1 LALSER
7 GDLVGA
13 RKRERGTGRGNRG
26 AHVGRVLVLVVLV
39 LVFGACGPA
48 GGGDQAE
55 TVTVIKTVP
64 ADEGSGRAKEEG
76 PELALGETFTTS
88 GAGNEVTVLSYE
100 SPLTPAGSS
109 RPDPGFEFS
118 AVEVEGCASR
128 DPDNYRMMVG
138 PASFSLQMPDGAR
151 VQPETGGDVVR
162 VTERALVTMEP
173 VLGGC
178 ESGFVVFQ
186 TPEGERPEIVLF
198 EDQFTTTDS
207 MSAGWTIPDE

>member
-151 VQPETGGDVVR
+151 VQPETGGDVAR

>member
-1 LALSER
+1 MSEQ
-7 GDLVGA
+7 GA
-13 RKRERGTGRGNRG
+13 FAGAGKRERGTGWGSGG
-26 AHVGRVLVLVVLV
+26 AYVGRSLVLVALA
-39 LVFGACGPA
+39 LVFGACGPV
-48 GGGDQAE
+48 GGGDRAE

-64 ADEGSGRAKEEG
+64 ADEGSGRTEEEG
-76 PELALGETFTTS
+76 PELALGDTFTTS
-88 GAGNEVTVLSYE
+88 KAGNEVTVLSYE
-100 SPLTPAGSS
+100 SPLTPTGSS

-118 AVEVEGCASR
+118 VVEVEGCASR
-128 DPDNYRMMVG
+128 DPDNYRMLVG

-151 VQPETGGDVVR
+151 VQPETGGDVAR

-178 ESGFVVFQ
+178 ESGLVVFQ
-186 TPEGERPEIVLF
+186 TPEGERPELVLF

>member
-1 LALSER
+1 MSER

-76 PELALGETFTTS
+76 PELALGETFATS

-151 VQPETGGDVVR
+151 VQPETGGDVAR

>member
-1 LALSER
+1 M
-7 GDLVGA
+7 
-13 RKRERGTGRGNRG
+13 
-26 AHVGRVLVLVVLV
+26 GRVLVLVVLV

>member
-1 LALSER
+1 MGER
-7 GDLVGA
+7 GAFAEAEKNV
-13 RKRERGTGRGNRG
+13 RG
-26 AHVGRVLVLVVLV
+26 AGWGSGGAYVGRALVLVALVLVL
-39 LVFGACGPA
+39 GACGPT

-55 TVTVIKTVP
+55 TVTVIETVP
-64 ADEGSGRAKEEG
+64 ADEGSGRAEEG
-76 PELALGETFTTS
+76 PELALGDTFTTS

-128 DPDNYRMMVG
+128 DPDNYRMLVG

-151 VQPETGGDVVR
+151 VQPETGGDVAR

-178 ESGFVVFQ
+178 ESGLVVFQ
-186 TPEGERPEIVLF
+186 TPEGERPELVLF